1 MKEQWK
7 KYLDNLTQT
16 ERNTILYNVIEF
28 LLDMDEIRFQADDIV
43 DKYGNPIPE
52 EMSIDEFLYWV
63 PSGEDLLK
71 T

>member
-1 MKEQWK
+1 MRKPWE

-16 ERNTILYNVIEF
+16 ERNTILYNAIEH